1 MLSSVQQVL
10 CFYKQPPLFGNLVH
24 SSNHINGILLKN
36 KRVISNPSNCCIV
49 QAVKEDSQQYEVDP
63 DKAREALQKLDQEI
77 QSLSNKPIS
86 SPKVRVSDMKI
97 SKEEVKE
104 MDKKLEIT
112 DSLLASVAGGLVLLT
127 IFYNT
132 LFYTVIK
139 PSIDGSL

>member
-1 MLSSVQQVL
+1 MLSSLQLL
-10 CFYKQPPLFGNLVH
+10 CFYKQPPLCENLVH
-24 SSNHINGILLKN
+24 SDHNNSLLLKD
-36 KRVISNPSNCCIV
+36 KRLISNPSNYFIV
-49 QAVKEDSQQYEVDP
+49 HAVKEDSQQYEVDP

-97 SKEEVKE
+97 SKEEVNE
-104 MDKKLEIT
+104 MDQKLEIT
-112 DSLLASVAGGLVLLT
+112 DSLLTSVAGGLVLLT

-139 PSIDGSL
+139 PSIDGSP